1 MAGIKLEV
9 QPAVGKVTID
19 LSLDEA
25 LYVAGVLGNS
35 SQFHPT
41 LSEWFPLHTY
51 EAETVWDTIMDALR
65 NAGIEADAVVPR
77 TGPWTSGR
85 RRSPDPDGRRIELVQ
100 GPRGPAL
107 GPGRW

>member
-65 NAGIEADAVVPR
+65 NAGIEADE
-77 TGPWTSGR
+77 TSVYKAAGR
-85 RRSPDPDGRRIELVQ
+85 MVSFTPPKD
-100 GPRGPAL
+100 
-107 GPGRW
+107 